1 VKYALSNDEELPTFM
16 LADEEQLLL
25 LIRKGNGKKRV
36 AALWTNY
43 DAFIK
48 AMKTL
53 FLKLWS
59 DSLLEDAKLPI
70 KP

>member
-1 VKYALSNDEELPTFM
+1 M
-16 LADEEQLLL
+16 LADDEQLLL

-53 FLKLWS
+53 SLKLWS